1 MFTDADPFSDED
13 FEQYERELP
22 GALRAAGDSFPGPSS
37 DLVARGLARGRQR
50 RRFRRLRRSAL
61 AAVLVTASVAGWA
74 TVAGVFDNSNSGP
87 ADRTGAPWV
96 TDAPRDLVPLLAKA
110 VPPDGQLIDAY
121 SNFAAGSPRVL
132 RAQAEV
138 MATYTTASGSSEL
151 SVVVSRPAP
160 GSRDDSDAYCDENV
174 PKSTCSRSPEPDGAV
189 LTTRRTIKDK
199 GSTDPAQLWR
209 ALYTRPDG
217 VRVDVRANGDYLVVG
232 DVAGVS
238 SLSMEQ
244 IVAIARSASWEPVGA
259 AVATPAQQITG
270 LVPALLRSGV
280 RVLSADGSSS
290 TGEFVVDTDSGIH
303 ELNVSVDSGPIEV
316 CPPAA
321 AKADPTTGT
330 CEMVKLSD
338 GTSARIDRART
349 EHGRYVPWALTA
361 FRAHGLR
368 IRFEQD
374 PPSKSNRDK
383 PTPSAGPSML
393 QDQVKEIA
401 ASPRWDAP

>member
-13 FEQYERELP
+13 FERYERELP
-22 GALRAAGDSFPGPSS
+22 GALRAAGDTFPGPSS

-50 RRFRRLRRSAL
+50 RRFRTLRRSAL

-74 TVAGVFDNSNSGP
+74 TAEGVFDSHSGP

-110 VPPDGQLIDAY
+110 VPSDGQLTNSY
-121 SNFAAGSPRVL
+121 SYFAAGSPRVL
-132 RAQAEV
+132 RSQAEV

-151 SVVVSRPAP
+151 GVLISRPVP
-160 GSRDDSDAYCDENV
+160 GSRDDSDAYCDETLS
-174 PKSTCSRSPEPDGAV
+174 KSECSRSPEPDGAV

-199 GSTDPAQLWR
+199 GDSTDPLQLWR

-217 VRVDVRANGDYLVVG
+217 ARVDVRASGDYLVVG
-232 DVAGVS
+232 DIAGVS
-238 SLSMEQ
+238 GLNMEQ
-244 IVAIARSASWEPVGA
+244 IAAIARSASWEPVGA
-259 AVATPAQQITG
+259 AVATPEQQVTG
-270 LVPALLRSGV
+270 LVPALLRSGA
-280 RVLSADGSSS
+280 RVASADGSSS
-290 TGEFVVDTDSGIH
+290 TSEFVVDTDSETH
-303 ELNVSVDSGPIEV
+303 RLNVSVDSGPIEV

-321 AKADPTTGT
+321 PKADSTAGT

-349 EHGRYVPWALTA
+349 AQGRYAPWALTA

-374 PPSKSNRDK
+374 QSSESKRDK
-383 PTPSAGPSML
+383 STSFAGPSML
-393 QDQVKEIA
+393 QDQVKAIA